1 MQCALFTRISIS
13 KKIALVMSGVV
24 LVIAVLAVVSGY
36 ALSSTVSTFSSL
48 IDNESAMMHHAHV
61 AKIDLLRIRSY
72 EKDALYN
79 DDESLVKSI
88 NDLVKLMSEQI
99 SMMDS
104 LVKNTNDSSMIDV
117 VRELTKNVAAYQNQ
131 FQQAVGTPAG
141 QERMRAAIPMRKAAN
156 EADKNLDAF
165 LKQVDQRIQNVKAD
179 TLQHTNQMQFIVMAS
194 GLIGAVF
201 GILFAVL
208 LSLSIVRPLHKIQN
222 RMTTLAKG
230 SFEEEVPFLTRCD
243 EIGSMAQAVQVFKD
257 NGIDSE
263 RMRADQEQSKK
274 RAAEEAQKILFAQTE
289 KFENSVSVIVKAISA
304 ASTNMQSTATSMSS
318 TAEETSRRA
327 TSVAAAAEEASVN
340 VQTVASSAEE
350 LSSSVNEISRQV
362 AHSSAVAKSAVAKA
376 ANTDK
381 QVQGLSE
388 AAQRIGEVVK
398 LINDIASQTNLLAL
412 NATIEAARAGEAGK
426 GFAVVASEVKNLA
439 NQTAKATEEISAQI
453 ASVQASTKEAVVAI
467 QDIGRTINETNE
479 IASAIAA
486 AVEEQGAATQ
496 EIAGNVQQA
505 AAGTHDVSTNIN
517 GVTQAA
523 VQTGAAANMVMSVAN
538 ELSQQS
544 ENLRREVDGYIAGVR
559 TAKS

>member
-1 MQCALFTRISIS
+1 MHCPLFTKISIS
-13 KKIALVMSGVV
+13 KKIALVMSAV
-24 LVIAVLAVVSGY
+24 LFVIVVLAVVSGY

-48 IDNESAMMHHAHV
+48 IDNESAMIHHAHV
-61 AKIDLLRIRSY
+61 AKIDLLRIRRD

-88 NDLVKLMSEQI
+88 NTLIKLMSEQV

-104 LVKNTNDSSMIDV
+104 LVKNTNDNSMIAAVKD
-117 VRELTKNVAAYQNQ
+117 LKKNVMEYQNQ
-131 FQQAVGTPAG
+131 FQQAVAAPAG

-165 LKQVDQRIQNVKAD
+165 LEQVDQRIQNVKAN
-179 TLQHTNQMQFIVMAS
+179 TLQHASQMQVIVMAA
-194 GLIGAVF
+194 GLIGALF
-201 GILFAVL
+201 GIIFAVL

-230 SFEEEVPFLTRCD
+230 SFEEVVPFLTRSD
-243 EIGSMAQAVQVFKD
+243 EIGSMAKAVQVFKE
-257 NGIDSE
+257 NGIEAE

-289 KFENSVSVIVKAISA
+289 KFENSVSVIVKAISS
-304 ASTNMQSTATSMSS
+304 ASTNMQSTATAMSS
-318 TAEETSRRA
+318 TAEETSRQA
-327 TSVAAAAEEASVN
+327 TSVAAAAEQASVN
-340 VQTVASSAEE
+340 VQTVASAAEE
-350 LSSSVNEISRQV
+350 LSCSVSEISRQV
-362 AHSSAVAKSAVAKA
+362 AHSSAVARSAVEKA
-376 ANTDK
+376 QNTDK
-381 QVQGLSE
+381 QVQGLAD

-467 QDIGRTINETNE
+467 QDIGSTINQTNE

-486 AVEEQGAATQ
+486 AVEEQGAASQ

-523 VQTGAAANMVMSVAN
+523 AQTGAAANMVMSVAN
-538 ELSQQS
+538 ELAQQS

-559 TAKS
+559 EVKA